1 MAFADIPGN
10 DKIKGILR
18 SALRRDREEG
28 RPVILPTLLFSGAEG
43 AGQRETALE
52 LAKALNCETQSDDAC
67 GVCDSCRRIEGGI
80 HPDVIDMKNLPKKKK
95 KNGFDDRNE
104 SETGNDNDGSEAN
117 GEADASSSESPDSDK
132 KTEKFYIDQVREAIK
147 LAYMKPMIA
156 RKRLFL
162 IDDASKME
170 PPVANALLKI
180 LEEPPDFTQFILITA
195 NTEILLPTI
204 VSRCQELSFGPIPFD
219 DIAAVLRD
227 RGFGETEARTGA
239 RIVRGNYYKARTM
252 EWEEVREARD
262 RAWELFHLVLAGKEP
277 SEFLRIFGSTG
288 KSSRRKNDDSGLEWK
303 AMLEMFG
310 EFSRDLLLIAETSGT
325 AGLFNPDFEDG
336 LRELAPAVGPNHAL
350 RAVRAVD
357 SAIAATDKY
366 LNRRLQATVLFA
378 QMTGR

>member
-10 DKIKGILR
+10 DKIKEILR

-80 HPDVIDMKNLPKKKK
+80 HPDIIDVKKLPRKIDMDEN
-95 KNGFDDRNE
+95 NGTDDDMDNE
-104 SETGNDNDGSEAN
+104 GDAAGNSDNIK
-117 GEADASSSESPDSDK
+117 P
-132 KTEKFYIDQVREAIK
+132 TIYIEQIRQMLW
-147 LAYMKPMIA
+147 LAPMKPMIG
-156 RKRLFL
+156 RKRVFL
-162 IDDASKME
+162 IDDAVTMPGPAASAALKM
-170 PPVANALLKI
+170 
-180 LEEPPDFTQFILITA
+180 LEEPPDFTQFILVA
-195 NTEILLPTI
+195 SNAELLLPTI

-219 DIAAVLRD
+219 DIVAILRD
-227 RGFGETEARTGA
+227 RGFSETEARTGA
-239 RIVRGNYYKARTM
+239 RVVRGSYQKARTM
-252 EWEEVREARD
+252 EWEDVREERA

-310 EFSRDLLLIAETSGT
+310 EFSRDLLLIAETGGT
-325 AGLFNPDFEDG
+325 AGLFNPDFENG
-336 LRELAPAVGPNHAL
+336 LRELAPAIGPNHAL